1 MAVAALVLGIL
12 GIILFSWL
20 GPFLGAAWATTLSV
34 QAFTDAS
41 SSGAGAEVVTWPLWA
56 LGLLI
61 GVGVPAL
68 AVILGGISMAKTE
81 TKGVAIGGIVTGVVG
96 MLGGF
101 ILIFVFQAIALVSQA
116 AVGGMTDPDQVQ
128 KQMQQLQQQ
137 LDDPMAQQQIQ
148 QQLMRAAEQLNQQ
161 LDTAA
166 KPEPMEP
173 VNPAEEDRA
182 PDKDEPAPES
192 PSPAPASQ

>member
-34 QAFTDAS
+34 QSFSDATN
-41 SSGAGAEVVTWPLWA
+41 SGVSPEVVTWPLWV
-56 LGLLI
+56 LGLII
-61 GVGVPAL
+61 GVGLPAL
-68 AVILGGISMAKTE
+68 AVVLGGISMAKIE

-116 AVGGMTDPDQVQ
+116 AVGGMNDPDQIKQ
-128 KQMQQLQQQ
+128 QMQQLQQQ
-137 LDDPMAQQQIQ
+137 LDDPLAQQKIQ

-161 LDTAA
+161 QDTNAQ
-166 KPEPMEP
+166 PEPMEP
-173 VNPAEEDRA
+173 VEENREPGEEPSTNP
-182 PDKDEPAPES
+182 
-192 PSPAPASQ
+192 